1 MKVFIVLIATS
12 LVVCSTSILAVDK
25 KAQDLLVG
33 KWQSGDEKDKGVI
46 VEFTKDGGVKI
57 TLGADGFSFVID
69 GTYKL
74 IDEKT
79 VEVTM
84 DDLNKKGEK
93 KIEKLSIKSST
104 ESECILVDSKGKETA
119 LKRMITAK
127 QPKGA
132 DVN

>member
-1 MKVFIVLIATS
+1 MKVFLVLMAVCLAS
-12 LVVCSTSILAVDK
+12 CSTSILAADTS
-25 KAQDLLVG
+25 AQALLLG
-33 KWQSGDEKDKGVI
+33 KWQSADEKDKGVI

-57 TLGADGFSFVID
+57 TLGADGLSFVID

-93 KIEKLSIKSST
+93 KTEKLSIKSST
-104 ESECILVDSKGKETA
+104 ENEFVLVDGKGKETA
-119 LKRMITAK
+119 LKRIIAAK
-127 QPKGA
+127 QPKGP
-132 DVN
+132 DMN